1 MALFL
6 SCGGTLVVLSH
17 GDRYVGE
24 LLELQKEC
32 QGAFRGSI
40 GKVGFL
46 SRRYSG
52 KGPHLTLT
60 GESPGFSRVEAGK
73 VGFLLSYDRDLRD
86 PLVLPQKSQVLMR
99 VTRGLLGFLSSQCR
113 GLGPHL
119 ELSLEPQG
127 SFPVLTWISVFL
139 RRFNR
144 LVRPCLL
151 WSHGS
156 PLSSRTVKVVSGF
169 LSS

>member
-1 MALFL
+1 MFL
-6 SCGGTLVVLSH
+6 SS

-60 GESPGFSRVEAGK
+60 GESPGFSQVEAGIM
-73 VGFLLSYDRDLRD
+73 GFLRVMTGTSGTCSCCLR
-86 PLVLPQKSQVLMR
+86 K
-99 VTRGLLGFLSSQCR
+99 
-113 GLGPHL
+113 
-119 ELSLEPQG
+119 
-127 SFPVLTWISVFL
+127 
-139 RRFNR
+139 
-144 LVRPCLL
+144 
-151 WSHGS
+151 
-156 PLSSRTVKVVSGF
+156 VKVPWELQGASQDTSPVGAGS
-169 LSS
+169 